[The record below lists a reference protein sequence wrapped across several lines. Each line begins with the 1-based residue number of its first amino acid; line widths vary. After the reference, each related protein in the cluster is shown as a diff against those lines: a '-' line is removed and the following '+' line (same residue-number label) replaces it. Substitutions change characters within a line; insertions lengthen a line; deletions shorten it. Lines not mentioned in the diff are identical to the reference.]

1 MNPQRFAALF
11 PVAIVFAAGAVVARL
26 WFARAP
32 QRFAVDL
39 AQPLVVAT
47 SWGSYGT
54 VTFTILAATIATAGL
69 CLIVAA
75 RRLAPS
81 AQRGDVAVVTL
92 VAALTIGAAF
102 AWPIVFSSD
111 VYAYASYGAMANQ
124 GLDPYALLPTAV
136 HSPLFDA
143 TRWQW
148 SGTYPVCVYGPAF
161 VTAAAAIGRATAAYG
176 VSIDLWVLRL
186 VAAAAFLASIPL
198 LGATLDPWPASRRFV
213 ALCAYGLNPAIL
225 WTVAE
230 GHNDALLLLLVM
242 GAGAVALRHP
252 VAAAFAVGISP
263 LIKAPGAAIALGGG
277 LFVATS
283 GRRDRLAVL
292 GALGAGLAVGVAVGL
307 PPLLRALAATRAHG
321 HYMPQISAQGILGL
335 LPSLILAGAAAA
347 FGLGSVARRDQSG
360 FAWLGIAQMIA
371 LPNGYPWYALWLVP
385 WCLAA
390 GDTWA
395 SRALWGATISSV
407 ARYLPDAAGTLGP
420 EAARL
425 AAGVAVAPLILA
437 SADFRRLIPARK
449 KAPIVP

>member
-1 MNPQRFAALF
+1 LNLQRFAALF
-11 PVAIVFAAGAVVARL
+11 AVAIVFAAGSGVARL

-39 AQPLVVAT
+39 AQPLIVAT
-47 SWGSYGT
+47 SWGNYGT
-54 VTFTILAATIATAGL
+54 IAFAILAVTVAMAAL
-69 CLIVAA
+69 CLAIVA

-81 AQRGDVAVVTL
+81 AERNDVVAITL
-92 VAALTIGAAF
+92 VAAFAIAAAF
-102 AWPIVFSSD
+102 AWPFVFSSD
-111 VYAYASYGAMANQ
+111 VYAYAAYGSMENQ
-124 GLDPYALLPTAV
+124 GLDPYVPLPAAI

-161 VTAAAAIGRATAAYG
+161 VAVAAAVARATAAYD
-176 VSIDLWVLRL
+176 VSIGLWTLRL
-186 VAAAAFLASIPL
+186 IAAAAFLASIPL
-198 LGATLDPWPASRRFV
+198 LAATLAPWDAPRRFI

-242 GAGAVALRHP
+242 SAGAVALRRP
-252 VAAAFAVGISP
+252 IVAAFVLGLTS
-263 LIKAPGAAIALGGG
+263 LVKAPGAAIAVGAGIS
-277 LFVATS
+277 VAAS
-283 GRRDRLAVL
+283 GRRDRFALL
-292 GALGAGLAVGVAVGL
+292 GALAAGLAVAVAVAL
-307 PPLLRALAATRAHG
+307 PPLLGALATTRAHG
-321 HYMPQISAQGILGL
+321 HYTPQISAQGLLGL
-335 LPSLILAGAAAA
+335 GPALILAAAAA
-347 FGLGSVARRDQSG
+347 ALGLGRLIRRDPSG
-360 FAWLGIAQMIA
+360 FAWLGIAQLLA

-425 AAGVAVAPLILA
+425 AAGVAVAPLLLA
-437 SADFRRLIPARK
+437 SADLRRLIPARK